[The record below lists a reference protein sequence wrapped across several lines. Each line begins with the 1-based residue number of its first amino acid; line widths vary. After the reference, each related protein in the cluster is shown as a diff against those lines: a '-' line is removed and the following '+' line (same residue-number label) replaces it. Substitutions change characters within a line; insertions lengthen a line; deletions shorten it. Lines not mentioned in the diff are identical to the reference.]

1 MKSNKKQSPEKQWI
15 KIIESIVENA
25 DLKSDLEKI
34 CTKHLATNIEK
45 LKDENDLEKKVYQQY
60 KKNKKLP
67 KKLQKEYLV
76 AILTEQIV
84 TVEKDMSSIIL
95 KYVID
100 QRLIKNTLNETLL
113 AFALVACLFTFC
125 QSFIDSLGKKRFI
138 EVVINA
144 FNWHS
149 ENRKNDCVEGLDDF
163 NFNKLIDVVGAENL
177 SNELKY
183 RQQIHDVSET
193 LTTKKEDLN

>member
-1 MKSNKKQSPEKQWI
+1 MKSNKKQSPEKEWI

-45 LKDENDLEKKVYQQY
+45 LKDGNDLEKKVYQQY

-125 QSFIDSLGKKRFI
+125 QSFIDSFGKKRFI

-149 ENRKNDCVEGLDDF
+149 DSYENRKNDCDDF

-177 SNELKY
+177 SNELEY
-183 RQQIHDVSET
+183 RQQMRDVSET
-193 LTTKKEDLN
+193 LTTKKENLN